1 MNNIAIFASGRG
13 SNMLQITRHL
23 EHSTLARVRLVV
35 ASRKTAGVLEHSA
48 ACGIESIIVT
58 REQLADPNV
67 LLDELRKRDIKW
79 LVLAG
84 WLLLLPPEIIAAYRG
99 RIVNVHPSL
108 LPEFGG
114 KGMFGRHVHEAVIA
128 AGCKRSGIT
137 IHLVTEEYDS
147 GSIVAQFE
155 CDVLPDDT
163 PQTLEER
170 IHALEYRHFP
180 EQIERLIAAEEPSS
194 EGIEKPSISE

>member
-1 MNNIAIFASGRG
+1 
-13 SNMLQITRHL
+13 MLQITRHL
-23 EHSTLARVRLVV
+23 EQSTLARVRLVV

-48 ACGIESIIVT
+48 ACGIESIVVN

-99 RIVNVHPSL
+99 RIINVHPSL

-128 AGCKRSGIT
+128 AGRKRSGIT

-180 EQIERLIAAEEPSS
+180 EQIERLIAADEATSA
-194 EGIEKPSISE
+194 GIESPSISE